1 MSKKTQFFI
10 VYPTICSRYTTICSR
25 YNVIFCYCAFC
36 TLCKL
41 YIVIVQ
47 IVQYCEIFHTGV
59 KKNRDPR
66 NEDLLHHDVM
76 FRCTGKQN
84 EDRRKRLS
92 SFRLV
97 RLRHPVHF
105 DRICPS
111 LKLLYS
117 AEGSAEFLRR
127 VDRNCGLKVYPQF
140 GKPSLRL
147 PEFSVRGAPYGIIA
161 IWYILVYV
169 LRREGNVPLKSV
181 AFAEKIRY
189 HNMSCHTSLTA
200 LAVKVGRG

>member
-1 MSKKTQFFI
+1 M
-10 VYPTICSRYTTICSR
+10 
-25 YNVIFCYCAFC
+25 
-36 TLCKL
+36 L
-41 YIVIVQ
+41 
-47 IVQYCEIFHTGV
+47 
-59 KKNRDPR
+59 
-66 NEDLLHHDVM
+66 
-76 FRCTGKQN
+76 RCNGKQN
-84 EDRRKRLS
+84 EDRRLRLS

-169 LRREGNVPLKSV
+169 LRTESNVPLKYV
-181 AFAEKIRY
+181 AFTEQIGH